1 MINHEGLLHQASLL
15 LALQLPAQ
23 RRCVLLGIIGY
34 RIRRVKV
41 TEFE

>member
-23 RRCVLLGIIGY
+23 KRMCITGYYRLQNLKSEGY
-34 RIRRVKV
+34 RI
-41 TEFE
+41 